1 MLELALM
8 FLKANW
14 KWILPVL
21 LLLGVITYTKTL
33 KFERDHYK
41 KDLDAV
47 TLEYN
52 NYKKQSKENQD
63 LLKQGATEITAKYQ
77 NVLGDATKLTIENA
91 RLNAENIKNA
101 KELRDVKLSLD
112 AVRLFN
118 ASKSDDSSVAETKSG
133 NDEAPTTTKET
144 PTVNLQDL
152 LLVVNDNDANHLAC
166 IKTVETWQNFWQDYV
181 KKVEAVNARNN

>member
-1 MLELALM
+1 MELVLL

-21 LLLGVITYTKTL
+21 MLLGLFAYTGTIKL
-33 KFERDHYK
+33 ERDHYK

-77 NVLGDATKLTIENA
+77 NVLSDATKLTIENA
-91 RLNAENIKNA
+91 RLNMENIKNA

-112 AVRLFN
+112 AIRLFN
-118 ASKSDDSSVAETKSG
+118 ASKSDDSSVADTKPR
-133 NDEAPTTTKET
+133 NDEAPTPTKET
-144 PTVNLQDL
+144 PSVNLQDL
-152 LLVVNDNDANHLAC
+152 LLVVNENDANHKAC
-166 IKTVETWQNFWQDYV
+166 IKTVEAWQGFWQDYV